1 MNNLIDDIIE
11 VTDELIILMKQDWE
25 NFKKFVKEYK
35 TYIYW
40 IVVLIITMQF
50 TDLMSLGASWDRI
63 CKKNAIKQ
71 SGGGGNTGIAPAT
84 ETKAAEPAAGTG
96 ETKAAEPAA
105 GTGETKAAAPATGA
119 AAAAGTGET
128 KAGRTF
134 DKNLI
139 KQFASKSP
147 ESKDV
152 EQKLGFFKR
161 MKAYVSGPT
170 TGKYGLAGPVFG
182 SIDRITTYLQG
193 LISVFTLVLVIL
205 GVVSIPVFIFLVITY
220 TVFKVL
226 VTKFFML

>member
-25 NFKKFVKEYK
+25 NFKKFIKEYK

-40 IVVLIITMQF
+40 IVVLVITMQF

-71 SGGGGNTGIAPAT
+71 SGGGGNTGAT
-84 ETKAAEPAAGTG
+84 AAGTG
-96 ETKAAEPAA
+96 ETKAGTAANTGTKTGAPAA
-105 GTGETKAAAPATGA
+105 EAPAA
-119 AAAAGTGET
+119 TGET

-134 DKNLI
+134 DKKLI
-139 KQFASKSP
+139 NQFASKSP

-161 MKAYVSGPT
+161 MKAYVSAPT

-182 SIDRITTYLQG
+182 SFDRITTYLQG
-193 LISVFTLVLVIL
+193 LISIFTLVLVIL
-205 GVVSIPVFIFLVITY
+205 GIVSIPVFIFLVITY

>member
-1 MNNLIDDIIE
+1 
-11 VTDELIILMKQDWE
+11 MKQDWE

-71 SGGGGNTGIAPAT
+71 SGGGGNAGTPPAIEAVVAPAT
-84 ETKAAEPAAGTG
+84 DTKTNTPAA
-96 ETKAAEPAA
+96 A
-105 GTGETKAAAPATGA
+105 TGETKAAAV
-119 AAAAGTGET
+119 AGTGET

-139 KQFASKSP
+139 NQFASKSP
-147 ESKDV
+147 ETKDV